1 MGVFVEAL
9 EALMNGDNPEADG
22 EVTTGGVDSLP
33 SIEGLR
39 FFFVAIKHSES
50 EPLWESLKK
59 YTTEDARILM
69 AWERANGVHE
79 DTSGE
84 HFHIA
89 IDMDDKQY
97 DSFKK
102 TIILKRY
109 NLRGRVKDGKG
120 KQYGCVNPAKIR
132 SEWKLMCYTV
142 KDKQFRSQNI
152 DIKILQRMVDQS
164 YPKLDSKS
172 DEELLMIHL
181 QNEQPEL
188 GAEWC
193 AKVGEVCPE
202 LIEKEII
209 SYYIDND
216 RAIGK
221 SQLKTL
227 TSRYMMKHMKNRIN
241 HKNEIYQYIKFQ

>member
-1 MGVFVEAL
+1 M
-9 EALMNGDNPEADG
+9 GDNPEADG
-22 EVTTGGVDSLP
+22 EATTLGADSLH

-39 FFFVAIKHSES
+39 FFFLAIKHSHKED
-50 EPLWESLKK
+50 LWESLKK
-59 YTTEDARILM
+59 YTTKEARILM
-69 AWERANGVHE
+69 AWETAKGVHE
-79 DTSGE
+79 DTSGQ

-102 TIILKRY
+102 TVILKKY
-109 NLRGRVKDGKG
+109 NLHGRVKDGKG
-120 KQYGCVNPAKIR
+120 KQYGCVHPSKIR
-132 SEWKLMCYTV
+132 SSWKLLCYTV
-142 KDKQFRSQNI
+142 KDQQFYVQNI
-152 DIKILQRMVDQS
+152 KVDILKQMIEQS
-164 YPKLDSKS
+164 YPKEDSKS
-172 DEELLMIHL
+172 DEEFLMLHL
-181 QNEQPEL
+181 QHERPEL

-193 AKVGEVCPE
+193 AKVGEISPE
-202 LIEKEII
+202 CIEKEII

-227 TSRYMMKHMKNRIN
+227 TSRYMMKYMVHRTS

>member
-1 MGVFVEAL
+1 MSEWND
-9 EALMNGDNPEADG
+9 M
-22 EVTTGGVDSLP
+22 
-33 SIEGLR
+33 R
-39 FFFVAIKHSES
+39 FFFMAIKHCETDN
-50 EPLWESLKK
+50 LWESLKK
-59 YTTEDARILM
+59 YTNTNARILM
-69 AWERANGVHE
+69 ASETANGVHE
-79 DTSGE
+79 DTSGQ

-102 TIILKRY
+102 TVILKKY
-109 NLRGRVKDGKG
+109 NLNGRAKDGKG

-132 SEWKLMCYTV
+132 DQWKLLCYTV
-142 KDKQFRSQNI
+142 KDKNVKTQNI
-152 DIKILQRMVDQS
+152 ELDILQNMVDQS

-181 QNEQPEL
+181 QNERPEL

-193 AKVGEVCPE
+193 AKVGEISPE
-202 LIEKEII
+202 CIEKEII

-227 TSRYMMKHMKNRIN
+227 TSRYMMKYMANRTS

>member
-1 MGVFVEAL
+1 MSEWND
-9 EALMNGDNPEADG
+9 M
-22 EVTTGGVDSLP
+22 
-33 SIEGLR
+33 R
-39 FFFVAIKHSES
+39 FFFMAVKHCES
-50 EPLWESLKK
+50 NTLWESLKK

-69 AWERANGVHE
+69 AMETAKGVHE

-102 TIILKRY
+102 TVILKKY
-109 NLRGRVKDGKG
+109 NLNGRAKDGKG

-132 SEWKLMCYTV
+132 NEWKMMCYTV
-142 KDKQFRSQNI
+142 KDKNFQTQNI
-152 DIKILQRMVDQS
+152 DLDILQTMVDES
-164 YPKLDSKS
+164 YPKIDSKS

-181 QNEQPEL
+181 QNVQPEL

-202 LIEKEII
+202 LVEKEII

-227 TSRYMMKHMKNRIN
+227 TSRYMMKYMKNRTN
-241 HKNEIYQYIKFQ
+241 HKKEIYQYIKFQ